1 MISISEIIGFN
12 FIVISPTVVLLLTAL
27 ILLFFTITIPSSDIV
42 KKLIT
47 FVGILIT
54 NFFIFLK
61 FGLYLSDGVSSYFSE
76 KILLDEFSL
85 FGNVLIGL
93 ILLFTFNSF
102 WKTSSS
108 LEGKTTEAIILILMS
123 ASGFLLM
130 IDSENFIMLFIGL
143 EIGSIS
149 LYALAGLNRG
159 DKLSNEA
166 SLKYFLLGS
175 LASCVLIYGVAL
187 LYVSL
192 SISGVYETSIAIN
205 FIGPQNVPLTTLIG
219 MIFIIVGLLFKVAA
233 APFQAWAPDVYQGSP
248 TGFVGYM
255 ATTAKAAS
263 FIVLARISAIS
274 IRFILDKFEL
284 FFTIVVLLSALLGAL
299 FATNQTDLK
308 RLIAYS
314 GVIQSGFILSG
325 MVSGVFGIS
334 ASLFYLFSYIVQLL
348 GIFSIFSII
357 KGQLTSTFG
366 IDELSGLFLNNKFL
380 TICFSIFMFGLA
392 GMPLTS
398 GFVSKFILITNLW
411 SYEQYLLVVVLMLST
426 VVGFY
431 FYLRPIWIAS
441 IEKNENPLSKIDI
454 STSDKVSVGL
464 LAVVTLLLGI
474 LPNVLINL
482 TRWVVENY
490 I

>member
-27 ILLFFTITIPSSDIV
+27 ILLFFTITIPSSDV
-42 KKLIT
+42 LKKLIT
-47 FVGILIT
+47 FLGILLT

-61 FGLYLSDGVSSYFSE
+61 FGLYLTDGVSSYFSE

-102 WKTSSS
+102 WKTSAS

-255 ATTAKAAS
+255 AATAKAAS

-454 STSDKVSVGL
+454 STSDKFSVGL

>member
-93 ILLFTFNSF
+93 ILLFTFNSI

-284 FFTIVVLLSALLGAL
+284 FFTLVVLLSALLGAL

-325 MVSGVFGIS
+325 IVSGVFGIS

-348 GIFSIFSII
+348 GIFCIFSII

-411 SYEQYLLVVVLMLST
+411 SYEKYLLVVVLMLST

>member
-27 ILLFFTITIPSSDIV
+27 ILLFFTITIPSSDV
-42 KKLIT
+42 LKKLIT
-47 FVGILIT
+47 FLGILLT

-61 FGLYLSDGVSSYFSE
+61 FGLYLTDGVSTYFSE

-93 ILLFTFNSF
+93 ILLLTFNSF
-102 WKTSSS
+102 WKTSAS

-192 SISGVYETSIAIN
+192 SISGIYETSIAIN

>member
-27 ILLFFTITIPSSDIV
+27 ILLFFTITIPSSDV
-42 KKLIT
+42 LKKLIT
-47 FVGILIT
+47 FLGILLT

-61 FGLYLSDGVSSYFSE
+61 FGLYLTDGVSSYFSE

-102 WKTSSS
+102 WKTSAS

-454 STSDKVSVGL
+454 STSDKFSVGL